1 VTTDDSAAQENYQL
15 AGLVGF
21 VVSGVFFLVSAIE
34 AGDRMMIASSVAWLV
49 GCALWLIPLVRRR

>member
-1 VTTDDSAAQENYQL
+1 VTTDDSAGPEHYQL

-21 VVSGVFFLVSAIE
+21 VVSGVFFLVSAIQ

-49 GCALWLIPLVRRR
+49 GCGLWLIPLVRRR